1 VSTGDGGDLSEK
13 KKAQQRLFLDVITRG
28 PEAFGHLVE
37 ILQATGNESLALK
50 LLQDALIATL
60 VKKND
65 DKNAKAASNKNTRA
79 ACLIRNSQ
87 ETEDEVDSSQSQ
99 TGDELVEEVPLK
111 K

>member
-60 VKKND
+60 GKKND
-65 DKNAKAASNKNTRA
+65 DKNAKAASNKNNRA
-79 ACLIRNSQ
+79 ACLRNSQ

-99 TGDELVEEVPLK
+99 TGDELVEEVPLEK
-111 K
+111 